1 VLTMD
6 ASGPTTVQPVM
17 PVEPVT
23 KFVKKP
29 FGTKGVSKLPLTM
42 LFARAADAAKTSTK
56 TPKITFQVRM
66 RITSAERGQIVVWR
80 SELLATRSIME
91 SSLYWVSD

>member
-1 VLTMD
+1 
-6 ASGPTTVQPVM
+6 
-17 PVEPVT
+17 
-23 KFVKKP
+23 
-29 FGTKGVSKLPLTM
+29 
-42 LFARAADAAKTSTK
+42 
-56 TPKITFQVRM
+56 M